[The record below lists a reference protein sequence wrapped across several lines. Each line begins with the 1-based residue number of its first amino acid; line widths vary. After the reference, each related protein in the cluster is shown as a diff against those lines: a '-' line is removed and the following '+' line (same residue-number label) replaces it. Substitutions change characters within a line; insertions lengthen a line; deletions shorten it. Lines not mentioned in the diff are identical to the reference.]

1 MKKFHSSL
9 SLSLLCLLVLFF
21 PRSSPGQSLRV
32 GARLA
37 SSSTSASQPA
47 AQPLSTSNWA
57 ATPLTGF
64 NTDFGML
71 PSVTSSSFSLY
82 GDGLRKLS
90 LNLFCFDL
98 LTGNII
104 PNCDITAVPS
114 AEPNSGG
121 HLHNTNRPAGSFS
134 PDHGNS
140 GPSGFL
146 PVTYSAPDASGIT
159 NVTETGSANGLP
171 PFTGIFTI
179 GVEIDG
185 LQFASVNGFIV
196 DTQSNMHGNNN
207 GNAIPE
213 MVAALQNTADRF
225 GLLVAKVGEE
235 YPVLHITAI
244 SLPQGGLFD
253 FKHEWSPPH
262 FDHRFGIEADISPT
276 SVDNLT
282 DAQRKSLQQA
292 FIESGLTA
300 PIEGENP
307 EDEGANHWHLR
318 LPL

>member
-1 MKKFHSSL
+1 MDKFHTRLSS
-9 SLSLLCLLVLFF
+9 SLLCLLVLFF
-21 PRSSPGQSLRV
+21 PRSSSGQSLRV
-32 GARLA
+32 AARLA
-37 SSSTSASQPA
+37 TPNTSAA
-47 AQPLSTSNWA
+47 AHFSESNSV
-57 ATPLTGF
+57 ATPLSAF
-64 NTDFGML
+64 STDLTML
-71 PSVTSSSFSLY
+71 PSVTSSSFSVY
-82 GDGLRKLS
+82 GAGLQKLS
-90 LNLFCFDL
+90 LELFCFDL

-114 AEPNSGG
+114 AEANSGG

-159 NVTETGSANGLP
+159 NVTETGSANGLL

-185 LQFASVNGFIV
+185 LQFANVNGFIV

-207 GNAIPE
+207 GNARPE
-213 MVAALQNTADRF
+213 MAAALQSTADF
-225 GLLVAKVGEE
+225 FADLLAQAGEKV
-235 YPVLHITAI
+235 PALHVTAI

-253 FKHEWSPPH
+253 FKYEWSPPH

-276 SVDNLT
+276 SVSNLT
-282 DAQRKSLQQA
+282 DAQRDNLQEA
-292 FIESGLTA
+292 FTRSGLTA

-307 EDEGANHWHLR
+307 DDEGANHWHLR
-318 LPL
+318 LAL